1 MVNKTNQKNILNGL
15 TNCNKLAFRNFFRL
29 YYPRLEKYATYFL
42 KNHEEAEDLVQEVF
56 LQIWQN
62 RKAIKRETHFE
73 SYLFTLVR
81 NRCLNT
87 LKRKVV
93 EDKFVTSQASEVTE
107 ELYHISFNA
116 EGPFLTMQE
125 MLHAELEKIIAEMPE
140 RCRVAFRLKW
150 MEGKKIREIAE
161 AMKISTTMVDK
172 HLAKGL
178 QIARHKLSPDLFFCC
193 LPITHFTR

>member
-1 MVNKTNQKNILNGL
+1 MVKKTKQENILVALANG
-15 TNCNKLAFRNFFRL
+15 NKLAFSKIFRL

-193 LPITHFTR
+193 LPLTHFTR

>member
-1 MVNKTNQKNILNGL
+1 M
-15 TNCNKLAFRNFFRL
+15 
-29 YYPRLEKYATYFL
+29 
-42 KNHEEAEDLVQEVF
+42 
-56 LQIWQN
+56 
-62 RKAIKRETHFE
+62 
-73 SYLFTLVR
+73 R

-93 EDKFVTSQASEVTE
+93 EDKFVTSQASKVTE

-116 EGPFLTMQE
+116 EGSFLTMQE

-161 AMKISTTMVDK
+161 TMKISTTMVDK

-178 QIARHKLSPDLFFCC
+178 QIARQKLSPDLFLFFCC
-193 LPITHFTR
+193 LPLTHFTR

>member
-1 MVNKTNQKNILNGL
+1 MVKKTKQENILVALANG
-15 TNCNKLAFRNFFRL
+15 NNLAFRKIFRL

-161 AMKISTTMVDK
+161 SMKISTTMVDK

-178 QIARHKLSPDLFFCC
+178 QIARQKLSPDLFFCC
-193 LPITHFTR
+193 LPLTHFTR